1 MSQIKE
7 DCYWYK
13 HKMRGQ
19 RGCGVL
25 NRLQCNFNGTCSF
38 YETEAEYE
46 ARQQAFDEKQNNK
59 LRIRCGLAPIERQQN
74 SKEFYDTK
82 RGKVEKQ

>member
-1 MSQIKE
+1 MSRIKE

-25 NRLQCNFNGTCSF
+25 TCLQCKGTGICSF
-38 YETEAEYE
+38 YETEKDYE
-46 ARQQAFDEKQNNK
+46 ARRQAFDEKQNNK
-59 LRIRCGLAPIERQQN
+59 IRIRCGFLPIARQN
-74 SKEFYDTK
+74 TMG
-82 RGKVEKQ
+82 GKAVKQ

>member
-1 MSQIKE
+1 MSEKK

-25 NRLQCNFNGTCSF
+25 NCLQCKNGACSF
-38 YETEAEYE
+38 YETEPDYT
-46 ARQQAFDEKQNNK
+46 ARQKRFEEKQNKIIINSGIISF
-59 LRIRCGLAPIERQQN
+59 RERMGLN
-74 SKEFYDTK
+74 
-82 RGKVEKQ
+82 RG